1 MSQADQFAK
10 LGTAANETIRGRWQF
25 SYCGGAAPG
34 TDSCS
39 TNNGNVMHQVIS
51 PLGMT
56 QSYSYDEVNRLKT
69 VVEQSSLSSS
79 PSCTGATGESPCR
92 KFKYDRWGNM
102 GVEAAVRFSTDL
114 FTPAPTQFNPFNQTT
129 VNGAEYD
136 AAGNQKKIGGY
147 SRAYDAENRMVSSTL
162 AGVTN
167 TFAYDGEGRRVK
179 KDSAVYVYDAQGRLA
194 AEYGGSST
202 SVGTYYLTQDHL
214 GSTRLVTDS
223 AGAVAADGRHDY
235 LPFGEQIT
243 APINGRDAAGRGYP
257 SIENATTIGKL
268 PKLFTGKERDAETGL
283 DFFEA
288 RYFSGAQGRFTSP
301 DPLYIDAKRLLD
313 PQSLN
318 LYAYV
323 RNNPLKFVDPDGMD
337 FVLNCNGS
345 QENCQQT
352 VNDINNRKGGQF
364 KVELGKNN
372 KLQVVKGSIGK
383 NLSANESALLGAV
396 NDTNTTATIN
406 VLGKDSSFN
415 FEKYDGNGQNSI
427 DRADLNVLGG
437 ANKELPGEVISHAMM
452 ESYSSAQNES
462 GYLPAHQFANRFF
475 GRVLIDTDNVYPIPR
490 GGATVTGIDTAYRFG
505 RNGMDVSVIRTFD
518 TPIPL
523 VTLRQ
528 MRTPPPGQVTS
539 VTPIR

>member
-25 SYCGGAAPG
+25 SYCGGAAPS

-92 KFKYDRWGNM
+92 KLQYDRWGNM

-223 AGAVAADGRHDY
+223 AGAVVADGRHDY

-243 APINGRDAAGRGYP
+243 APINGRDAAGLGYP

-283 DFFEA
+283 DFFGA
-288 RYFSGAQGRFTSP
+288 RYFSAAQGRFTSP
-301 DPLYIDAKRLLD
+301 DAPFADQHPAN
-313 PQSLN
+313 PQSWN
-318 LYAYV
+318 LYSYA
-323 RNNPLKFVDPDGMD
+323 RNNPLRYVDDDGEAVREGALVYKTYDVHGKTAAEARANALAVSGIKSPEGEAMM
-337 FVLNCNGS
+337 GS
-345 QENCQQT
+345 T
-352 VNDINNRKGGQF
+352 SGPM
-364 KVELGKNN
+364 KVTNM
-372 KLQVVKGSIGK
+372 VVQP
-383 NLSANESALLGAV
+383 GADGFEGTYV
-396 NDTNTTATIN
+396 TATETLVSADVQLNQTITMPN
-406 VLGKDSSFN
+406 WV
-415 FEKYDGNGQNSI
+415 EKSQAAEGDQTSWNNSMTSLDNHEKEHVQI
-427 DRADLNVLGG
+427 YREQAQKLDRSLPGTAGTGG
-437 ANKELPGEVISHAMM
+437 APTSTEAYKKAG
-452 ESYSSAQNES
+452 AQLTKKPN
-462 GYLPAHQFANRFF
+462 QKVRANAAETKTRQQQHDTRTDH
-475 GRVLIDTDNVYPIPR
+475 GRKKPDEKDN
-490 GGATVTGIDTAYRFG
+490 
-505 RNGMDVSVIRTFD
+505 
-518 TPIPL
+518 
-523 VTLRQ
+523 
-528 MRTPPPGQVTS
+528 
-539 VTPIR
+539 